1 MKLVKIGTGICA
13 LCLIAFIL
21 IAGCTS
27 QSGGSDQGQASAP
40 ADTGTPQVTSTPGAS
55 DTGSPGNADNGAFI
69 DDSGNAPSQDESQV
83 TLAPDT
89 PADTSSGAAAQ
100 NLTSDSTDFGDIT
113 P

>member
-27 QSGGSDQGQASAP
+27 QSGGSDQGQATAP
-40 ADTGTPQVTSTPGAS
+40 TDTSTPQVTATPGAS
-55 DTGSPGNADNGAFI
+55 SAGSSGAADNGAFI
-69 DDSGNAPSQDESQV
+69 DDSGDVPSQDQGQV

-89 PADTSSGAAAQ
+89 PVDTSSGAAGQ